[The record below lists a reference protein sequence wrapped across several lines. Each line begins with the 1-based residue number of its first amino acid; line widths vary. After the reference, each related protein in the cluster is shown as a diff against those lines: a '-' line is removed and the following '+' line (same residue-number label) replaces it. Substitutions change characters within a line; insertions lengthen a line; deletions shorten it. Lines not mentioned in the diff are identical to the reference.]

1 MNKTATSDTP
11 LRGYRLRVMVQEL
24 LESWHEA
31 KRADFEAGYDDPDT
45 GHLIYERDYPKT
57 SKERRKYICL
67 DDGGSGAFMVD
78 KDDLMIYGIKGYG
91 VPHKGKRIGKLGE
104 VTGQDLYRSRRY

>member
-1 MNKTATSDTP
+1 
-11 LRGYRLRVMVQEL
+11 MVQEL

-31 KRADFEAGYDDPDT
+31 KRADFEAQYAGLDYD
-45 GHLIYERDYPKT
+45 RDYPKT

-78 KDDLMIYGIKGYG
+78 KNDLMIYGIKGYG
-91 VPHKGKRIGKLGE
+91 VPHKGKRVGRLEE